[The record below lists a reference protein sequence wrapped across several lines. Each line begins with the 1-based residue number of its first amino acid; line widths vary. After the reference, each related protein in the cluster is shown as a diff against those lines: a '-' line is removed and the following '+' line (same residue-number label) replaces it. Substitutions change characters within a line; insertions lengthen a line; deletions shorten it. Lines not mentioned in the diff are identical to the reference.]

1 MIVAE
6 LKAGGSA
13 FGEGAETL
21 AHPLPDRLQSLKAI
35 SAAAGM
41 KADALGRAVIDGNDC
56 SVTVSA
62 ARVSSLQG
70 SLALAGHD
78 RRQVGAPHYVDPLGG
93 DLAIMGARAPR
104 PARAL
109 MRQQAM
115 LAHEPQDAAAAG
127 ADAGEAQ
134 PRPQLAVALAV
145 ERAVL
150 QELPDLRHQV
160 LVRHRAKRSRSLAP
174 HIVQVVAMAVDGRPR
189 HAPDPRHP
197 LQAIN
202 LVRGGRDL
210 AAHRLDLRRAKGRAV
225 SRRSI
230 LASSS
235 SLAMVRSPTFS
246 FRRPISSS
254 RASAGRLFK
263 HASPAARKAS
273 RQPLSS
279 AAVTAS
285 SRETSSRSSPLS
297 KRSTASCLRRADI
310 RRRCPG
316 VAPPPPAC
324 WARSN
329 VPTSTPTSSS
339 ILHLLAV
346 LYLQSGVSKNRR
358 PGEAQGVKNRAHAD
372 SLVNALLRQQQA
384 EELVQTVDR
393 IRAVRAP
400 EPKDIYLLTS

>member
-1 MIVAE
+1 MIVAA

-41 KADALGRAVIDGNDC
+41 KADALGRAVIDGNEH
-56 SVTVSA
+56 
-62 ARVSSLQG
+62 R

-134 PRPQLAVALAV
+134 PRPQLAVALTV

-297 KRSTASCLRRADI
+297 KRV
-310 RRRCPG
+310 G
-316 VAPPPPAC
+316 
-324 WARSN
+324 
-329 VPTSTPTSSS
+329 
-339 ILHLLAV
+339 
-346 LYLQSGVSKNRR
+346 
-358 PGEAQGVKNRAHAD
+358 
-372 SLVNALLRQQQA
+372 
-384 EELVQTVDR
+384 
-393 IRAVRAP
+393 RAP
-400 EPKDIYLLTS
+400 TYPRPPQRPRPSSTSLPSSTCKAVSRRTVGRGRPEPARCR

>member
-134 PRPQLAVALAV
+134 GCVP
-145 ERAVL
+145 
-150 QELPDLRHQV
+150 
-160 LVRHRAKRSRSLAP
+160 VRGVRGRGRSR
-174 HIVQVVAMAVDGRPR
+174 
-189 HAPDPRHP
+189 
-197 LQAIN
+197 
-202 LVRGGRDL
+202 
-210 AAHRLDLRRAKGRAV
+210 
-225 SRRSI
+225 RRS
-230 LASSS
+230 
-235 SLAMVRSPTFS
+235 
-246 FRRPISSS
+246 
-254 RASAGRLFK
+254 
-263 HASPAARKAS
+263 AARGRWS
-273 RQPLSS
+273 E
-279 AAVTAS
+279 AV
-285 SRETSSRSSPLS
+285 
-297 KRSTASCLRRADI
+297 I
-310 RRRCPG
+310 
-316 VAPPPPAC
+316 
-324 WARSN
+324 
-329 VPTSTPTSSS
+329 
-339 ILHLLAV
+339 
-346 LYLQSGVSKNRR
+346 
-358 PGEAQGVKNRAHAD
+358 
-372 SLVNALLRQQQA
+372 
-384 EELVQTVDR
+384 VD
-393 IRAVRAP
+393 
-400 EPKDIYLLTS
+400 

>member
-21 AHPLPDRLQSLKAI
+21 AHPLPDRLQSLEAI

-127 ADAGEAQ
+127 ADAGQAQ

-150 QELPDLRHQV
+150 HELPDRPHQ
-160 LVRHRAKRSRSLAP
+160 LFVRHRTERPRSPTLAGLRLL
-174 HIVQVVAMAVDGRPR
+174 AMAVDGCPR
-189 HAPDPRHP
+189 HVPDSGHP
-197 LQAIN
+197 LQAVD
-202 LVRGGRDL
+202 LAPGGRD
-210 AAHRLDLRRAKGRAV
+210 
-225 SRRSI
+225 
-230 LASSS
+230 
-235 SLAMVRSPTFS
+235 
-246 FRRPISSS
+246 
-254 RASAGRLFK
+254 
-263 HASPAARKAS
+263 
-273 RQPLSS
+273 
-279 AAVTAS
+279 
-285 SRETSSRSSPLS
+285 
-297 KRSTASCLRRADI
+297 
-310 RRRCPG
+310 
-316 VAPPPPAC
+316 PPA
-324 WARSN
+324 
-329 VPTSTPTSSS
+329 
-339 ILHLLAV
+339 H
-346 LYLQSGVSKNRR
+346 
-358 PGEAQGVKNRAHAD
+358 
-372 SLVNALLRQQQA
+372 
-384 EELVQTVDR
+384 
-393 IRAVRAP
+393 
-400 EPKDIYLLTS
+400 